1 MNKNR
6 ARPPKSPIVRP
17 RRSQLIFASLIL
29 CGTVTLMTL
38 IVLRWTNVPLGQ
50 QFNYRYSQLAEL
62 KTLNGVWPIALL
74 LLPIVL
80 AARWIVEAKAR
91 ALGLSLGMLCILL
104 LAVWT
109 AFAIPRPI
117 RQHSVNLVSP
127 SHDGAFVMEAN
138 EIRSLPDYLR
148 RFDQYIHR
156 PVSAMGGTRILAN
169 PPGMTI
175 LAVAERRIFP
185 VSNSWM
191 TPIEHYLIDK
201 EDVAQDEATFM
212 FGHGLR
218 YGMILLLMW
227 ALSAPLA
234 YLLGR
239 QFMAP
244 LGAALFALLVT
255 FNPCTVHFSP
265 GKDAAQLLTINAML
279 LAWFHGVRRDR
290 MWATALGGALLLV
303 GAICGL
309 IHFWVAVAALAASL
323 WQAWSDGRFT
333 RVVLKHALGATIGFL
348 VLALV
353 IYFASGWNCIATLMA
368 TGRLYNK
375 VKNTIGI
382 NETLWLFIGLP
393 IFLLFVTPALWTA
406 LALNFRNGVGD
417 FASRFRKSHRR
428 DLRTREANPS
438 GARLLV
444 CVMVSMALSY
454 KLGVSW
460 ELPRVWI
467 AYLPLLLLATMI
479 DVPLFRNGNRRALTP
494 ILIIATVS
502 MLFTAIHWTLL
513 DVRESEYRAI
523 ITERAWY

>member
-1 MNKNR
+1 MSKKR
-6 ARPPKSPIVRP
+6 ARPPKTPIVP
-17 RRSQLIFASLIL
+17 APRSQLIIASLVF
-29 CGTVTLMTL
+29 CGAITLMSL
-38 IVLRWTNVPLGQ
+38 IMLRWWKIPLGQ
-50 QFNYRYSQLAEL
+50 QFNYRYSELAEL
-62 KTLNGVWPIALL
+62 KTAVGLWPIVVMLGPLALSAWC
-74 LLPIVL
+74 I
-80 AARWIVEAKAR
+80 ARSKFR

-109 AFAIPRPI
+109 ALAIPRPI

-127 SHDGAFVMEAN
+127 SHDGAFVMEAHD
-138 EIRSLPDYLR
+138 IPSLPDYLR
-148 RFDQYIHR
+148 NFSQYIHR
-156 PVSAMGGTRILAN
+156 SVRSMGGTRILAN

-175 LAVAERRIFP
+175 LAVWERRIFP
-185 VSNSWM
+185 VSHNWL
-191 TPIEHYLIDK
+191 TPVERYLIDK
-201 EDVAQDEATFM
+201 EGIDNDEATFM
-212 FGHGLR
+212 FAHGLR
-218 YGMILLLMW
+218 FGMILLLMW

-279 LAWFHGVRRDR
+279 LAWFNGVRRDR
-290 MWATALGGALLLV
+290 SWATALAGALLLV

-309 IHFWVAVAALAASL
+309 IHFWIAIAALGASL
-323 WQAWSDGRFT
+323 WQSWSEGRFKHE
-333 RVVLKHALGATIGFL
+333 VLKHVVAATLGFL
-348 VLALV
+348 LLALV
-353 IYFASGWNCIATLMA
+353 IYFACGWNSIGTLIA

-393 IFLLFVTPALWTA
+393 IFLLFVTPALWTTFF
-406 LALNFRNGVGD
+406 LTLRRWRVSGFGV
-417 FASRFRKSHRR
+417 
-428 DLRTREANPS
+428 
-438 GARLLV
+438 RLFI
-444 CVMVSMALSY
+444 CTFISMALSY
-454 KLGVSW
+454 TLGVSW

-467 AYLPLLLLATMI
+467 AYLPLLFLATMI
-479 DVPLFRNGNRRALTP
+479 DVPLFRSANARAVKP
-494 ILIIATVS
+494 ILVIVTVS

-523 ITERAWY
+523 LTNRAWY